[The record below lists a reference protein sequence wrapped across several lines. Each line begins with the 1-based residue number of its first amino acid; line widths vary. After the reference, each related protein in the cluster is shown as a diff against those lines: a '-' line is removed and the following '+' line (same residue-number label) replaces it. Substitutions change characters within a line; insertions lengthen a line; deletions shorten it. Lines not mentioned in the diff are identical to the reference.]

1 MFIENMKNYLWN
13 MFANIKNGQMAKKSV
28 ILQPRNN
35 ICESFLKILWDE
47 GFISGYRIFA
57 QNNKKIEIFLKYTQ
71 AGKPVINSLKC
82 LSKPGQRLYYSAKQI
97 WKLDSSKTFIIFS
110 TNKGLK
116 TISQCKKNKIGGEPL
131 VVIN

>member
-1 MFIENMKNYLWN
+1 MKNYLWN

-28 ILQPRNN
+28 ILELRKN

-57 QNNKKIEIFLKYTQ
+57 QNNKKIEIFLKYTR
-71 AGKPVINSLKC
+71 AGKPVMNSLKC
-82 LSKPGQRLYYSAKQI
+82 LSKPGRRLYYSSKQI

-110 TNKGLK
+110 TNKGLR
-116 TISQCKKNKIGGEPL
+116 TIGQCKKDKIGGEPL
-131 VVIN
+131 VIIN

>member
-1 MFIENMKNYLWN
+1 
-13 MFANIKNGQMAKKSV
+13 MFANIQNGQIAKKSV
-28 ILQPRNN
+28 ILETRKN

-47 GFISGYRIFA
+47 GFISGYKILA
-57 QNNKKIEIFLKYTQ
+57 QNDKKIEIFLRYTRT
-71 AGKPVINSLKC
+71 GKPVINSLKC

-110 TNKGLK
+110 TNKGLR
-116 TISQCKKNKIGGEPL
+116 TINQCKKDRIGGEPL

>member
-1 MFIENMKNYLWN
+1 

-28 ILQPRNN
+28 IIESRKN
-35 ICESFLKILWDE
+35 ITESFLKILWDE
-47 GFISGYRIFA
+47 GFIAGYRIFD
-57 QNNKKIEIFLKYTQ
+57 QNDNKIEIFLRYTR
-71 AGKPVINSLKC
+71 AGKPVVNAIKC
-82 LSKPGQRLYYSAKQI
+82 LSKPGQRCHYSAKQI

-116 TISQCKKNKIGGEPL
+116 TINQCKKDKIGGEPL

>member
-1 MFIENMKNYLWN
+1 

-28 ILQPRNN
+28 IIQSRKN

-47 GFISGYRIFA
+47 GFISGYRILT
-57 QNNKKIEIFLKYTQ
+57 QDDKKIEIFLRYTRT
-71 AGKPVINSLKC
+71 GRPVVNSIKC

-97 WKLDSSKTFIIFS
+97 WKLNSSKTFIIFS

-116 TISQCKKNKIGGEPL
+116 TIYQCKKDKIGGEPL
-131 VVIN
+131 VVVN

>member
-1 MFIENMKNYLWN
+1 MKNYLWN

-28 ILQPRNN
+28 ILESRKNM
-35 ICESFLKILWDE
+35 CESFLRILWDE

-57 QNNKKIEIFLKYTQ
+57 QNNKKIEIFLKYTR

-82 LSKPGQRLYYSAKQI
+82 LSKPGQRLHYSAKQI
-97 WKLDSSKTFIIFS
+97 WKLDSSKTFIVFS

-116 TISQCKKNKIGGEPL
+116 TINQCKKDKIGGEPL
-131 VVIN
+131 AVIN

>member
-1 MFIENMKNYLWN
+1 
-13 MFANIKNGQMAKKSV
+13 MFANIKNGQMAKKGV
-28 ILQPRNN
+28 ILESRKN

-57 QNNKKIEIFLKYTQ
+57 LNDKKIEIFLKYTKT
-71 AGKPVINSLKC
+71 GKPVITSLKC
-82 LSKPGQRLYYSAKQI
+82 LSKPGQRLYYSVKQI

-110 TNKGLK
+110 TNQGLK
-116 TISQCKKNKIGGEPL
+116 TINQCKKERMGGEPL

>member
-1 MFIENMKNYLWN
+1 MKNYLWN
-13 MFANIKNGQMAKKSV
+13 IFANIKNGQMAKKSA
-28 ILQPRNN
+28 ILEPRKN

-47 GFISGYRIFA
+47 GFVSGYKIFA
-57 QNNKKIEIFLKYTQ
+57 QNNRKIEILLKYTR

-97 WKLDSSKTFIIFS
+97 WKLDSSKTFIIFT

-116 TISQCKKNKIGGEPL
+116 TISQCKKDKIGGEPL